1 MTAPSVGR
9 IVLAVG
15 FRATMNGTD
24 TAPALLTR
32 TWGDAGPDGAF
43 TVNATVF
50 PDTGSAVCITS
61 AKLWP
66 DEEAA
71 RASLQHGTMT
81 ALYWPPRV

>member
-1 MTAPSVGR
+1 MNTATQGR
-9 IVLAVG
+9 IVSAVG

-32 TWGDAGPDGAF
+32 VWGEPAEDGSV

-50 PDTGSAVCITS
+50 PDTGSPVSITS

-71 RASLQHGTMT
+71 RASLAHTTMT
-81 ALYWPPRV
+81 ALYWPARV

>member
-1 MTAPSVGR
+1 MGTPTVGR

-15 FRATMNGTD
+15 FRATLNGTD

-32 TWGDAGPDGAF
+32 VWGEGDEYW

-50 PDTGSAVCITS
+50 PDTGSPISITS
-61 AKLWP
+61 ARLYK
-66 DEEAA
+66 DGDAA
-71 RASLQHGTMT
+71 RESIQHPTTT